1 MPTITE
7 LPTAPSVTPDDGF
20 LMVDDPTGGSPST
33 QRGRISDILSLAVAL
48 LTDVQWQGTWDN
60 ATTYSEGDVVSYQG
74 DVYISLTNSN
84 LNQDPLTEDTEWQK
98 WVAQGPAGPQG
109 NQGDPGTVGTPGIPS
124 QWDSA
129 EWADSS
135 TYSRGTAVRHP
146 VDGASY
152 VAVVDSATTD
162 PISDSG
168 IGGSWRKIS
177 EKGSQGVKPFTNVTE
192 WATATAYTAGNAT
205 TPASA
210 VFRTDSSYICLVS
223 HTSGTFSTDLGAGKW
238 QMIAA
243 PGGVSS
249 VTGVSP
255 VNVDLTDPTLPE
267 VSLDT
272 DTPGGVPT
280 IDGDGYVHRA
290 GLARQLIRFTH
301 TSQPG
306 GSDGNIGGTGGT
318 SGGTSGSNAS
328 YANKVEVARIRVPG
342 DPSSTGDNAYQRRD
356 ELEATLTFDMD
367 MSDSEHVALYL
378 AWVKNTGSERIN
390 PTYITPHAI
399 ADGVST
405 TGLVTAHV
413 RAWAPAMDAEDAET
427 YILYAWVKNNG
438 GFIHNTTSG
447 GSGYLDVVSAT
458 SHPVIP

>member
-7 LPTAPSVTPDDGF
+7 LPTATSVTPDDGF
-20 LMVDDPTGGSPST
+20 LMVDDPTGVSPST

-48 LTDVQWQGTWDN
+48 LSGVQWQGTWSN
-60 ATTYSEGDVVSYQG
+60 ATTYSEGDVVSYNG

-84 LNQDPLTEDTEWQK
+84 LNQDPTTEDTEWQK
-98 WVAQGPAGPQG
+98 WVAQGPPGSQGEQG
-109 NQGDPGTVGTPGIPS
+109 NPGTVGQAGLPS
-124 QWDSA
+124 QWDAA
-129 EWADSS
+129 EWS
-135 TYSRGTAVRHP
+135 TGIYTKGTAVRHP

-168 IGGSWRKIS
+168 FGGSWRKIS
-177 EKGSQGVKPFTNVTE
+177 ERGAQGAKPFNTPVQ
-192 WATATAYTAGNAT
+192 WAPSTAYSAGDET
-205 TPASA
+205 TPADA
-210 VFRTDSSYICLVS
+210 VLADDASWVCIVN
-223 HTSGTFSTDLGAGKW
+223 HTSSASFGDDYGTKW

-243 PGGVSS
+243 PGGVAS
-249 VTGVSP
+249 VSGVSP
-255 VNVDLTDPTLPE
+255 VNVDLTNPALPE
-267 VSLDT
+267 VSLDV
-272 DTPGGVPT
+272 DVPGGVPT
-280 IDGDGYVHRA
+280 IDGGGYIHRA
-290 GLARQLIRFTH
+290 QLARQVIRFTH

-318 SGGTSGSNAS
+318 SGGTSGSNGS
-328 YANKVEVARIRVPG
+328 YANKVEIARIRVPG
-342 DPSSTGDNAYQRRD
+342 DSSSTGDNAYQRRD

-367 MSDSEHVALYL
+367 MSDSEHVACYL
-378 AWVKNTGSERIN
+378 TWVKNTGSERIN
-390 PTYITPHAI
+390 PTYLTPHAI
-399 ADGVST
+399 ANGVST
-405 TGLVTAHV
+405 NGLVTAHV

-438 GFIHNTTSG
+438 GFIHDTTSG